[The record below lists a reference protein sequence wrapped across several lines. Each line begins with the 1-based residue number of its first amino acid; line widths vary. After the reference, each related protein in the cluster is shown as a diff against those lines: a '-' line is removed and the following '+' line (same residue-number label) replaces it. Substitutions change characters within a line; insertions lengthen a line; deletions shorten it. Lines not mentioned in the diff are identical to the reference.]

1 MEERPSEDRAIVAL
15 IAGIVA
21 LMFTWFHAGGPLSI
35 VSVPAAVTAVAAGV
49 SALRRGSTR
58 VGLATAGVV
67 LGTIALCSWLLIK
80 GLALLF

>member
-21 LMFTWFHAGGPLSI
+21 LMFTWFHQGGPLSI
-35 VSVPAAVTAVAAGV
+35 ISVPAAVTAVSAGV
-49 SALRRGSTR
+49 SAIRRGSAR

-80 GLALLF
+80 GLALVL